1 MQLKQGTIL
10 QGGKYEIVRML
21 GQGGFGITYEAIQV
35 SLGRKVAIKEFFMKE
50 YCDRDAD
57 TSYVTLGSSQG
68 SRELV
73 EKFRSKFLREARMIA
88 SQDHPNIVKI
98 YDVFEE
104 NGTAYYVMEH
114 LSGGS
119 LADLV
124 KQHGPLDEKSARD
137 YITQVGSALSHLHE
151 QNCLHFDVKP
161 SNILLNRFGKA
172 VLIDFGISKHY
183 DQGGNQTSSTPV
195 GISKGFAPLEQYQQA
210 EIETFTPATDIYAL
224 GATLYYLVAGKTPPS
239 ASEVNEDGLER
250 PSGLSDQ
257 SWHVIQRAMQPRR
270 KDRPQ
275 SIAEFLQLFDETPSR
290 VKEDADET
298 VVITQK
304 KEPTVS
310 PSDKPIDVDKQPSKT
325 WLWIVLGVVAVAVIV
340 LAIVLGKKS
349 PSPQPKTDMAVLDT
363 IKPVL
368 TPEPAKQP
376 EATVISITGIKLSK
390 TSLEL
395 EEGQSTTLK
404 ATVTPNNATDKTVT
418 WKSYDEQIVTVSKSG
433 KVTAKKVGTAT
444 VVARCGEQEASCK
457 VIVKEKPAPVHQH
470 VQQQPVQQQP
480 VQQQPVQQQPVQQTP
495 AVSSPKTG
503 FDNGHEWVDL
513 GLPSGTKWATCN
525 VGASSPQGKGNY
537 YAWGETS
544 TKSDYTWETYRFRT
558 RGKSYKNVH
567 FSKYN
572 TDRSHGTVDK
582 KTRLDLGDDAARANW
597 GGRWRTPTEAQ
608 WQELKDKCNW
618 SWTGS
623 GYKVT
628 GPNGQ
633 SITLPA
639 AGCRVGSS
647 SILAGSYGGYWSSS
661 LYSDSPYNALSI
673 NFSSEDHDVINGSRD
688 NGYSVRPV
696 TE

>member
-50 YCDRDAD
+50 YSDRDAD

-73 EKFRSKFLREARMIA
+73 EKFRTKFLREARMIA

-224 GATLYYLVAGKTPPS
+224 GATFYYLVAGKTPPS

-257 SWHVIQRAMQPRR
+257 SWHVIERAMQPRR

-275 SIAEFLQLFDETPSR
+275 SIAAFLQLFDEAPAAE
-290 VKEDADET
+290 KDDDDDET
-298 VVITQK
+298 VVITK
-304 KEPTVS
+304 KEPV
-310 PSDKPIDVDKQPSKT
+310 KAEKKRSKT
-325 WLWIVLGVVAVAVIV
+325 WLWVVLGIVAVA
-340 LAIVLGKKS
+340 AIVPVIIPGKKLTS
-349 PSPQPKTDMAVLDT
+349 PPPETEMAALDT
-363 IKPVL
+363 V
-368 TPEPAKQP
+368 E
-376 EATVISITGIKLSK
+376 
-390 TSLEL
+390 
-395 EEGQSTTLK
+395 
-404 ATVTPNNATDKTVT
+404 
-418 WKSYDEQIVTVSKSG
+418 
-433 KVTAKKVGTAT
+433 T
-444 VVARCGEQEASCK
+444 VVTREPVEQQP
-457 VIVKEKPAPVHQH
+457 VKEQPVK
-470 VQQQPVQQQP
+470 QQPVQQKPQES
-480 VQQQPVQQQPVQQTP
+480 
-495 AVSSPKTG
+495 SSPKKG
-503 FDNGHEWVDL
+503 YDNGYEWVDL

-525 VGASSPQGKGNY
+525 VGASSPGDYGNY

-544 TKSDYTWETYRFRT
+544 TKSAYHFGNVKYGDGWQYTKYVP
-558 RGKSYKNVH
+558 S
-567 FSKYN
+567 SKP
-572 TDRSHGTVDK
+572 DK
-582 KTRLDLGDDAARANW
+582 WSGSGSPDNKTSLDLSDDAARANW
-597 GGRWRTPTEAQ
+597 GGKWKTPTRTQ
-608 WQELKDKCNW
+608 WDELSSKCKW

-623 GYKVT
+623 GYKVI

-639 AGCRVGSS
+639 AGYRDGSFS
-647 SILAGSYGGYWSSS
+647 EKDGSAGYYWSSS
-661 LYSDSPYNALSI
+661 LFTNYPENARYMYFTSKEHI
-673 NFSSEDHDVINGSRD
+673 VSFQNRRYGGSA
-688 NGYSVRPV
+688 RPV

>member
-457 VIVKEKPAPVHQH
+457 VIVKEKPAP
-470 VQQQPVQQQP
+470 
-480 VQQQPVQQQPVQQTP
+480 
-495 AVSSPKTG
+495 AG
-503 FDNGHEWVDL
+503 YDNGHEWVDL

-525 VGASSPQGKGNY
+525 VGASSPQGNGNY

-544 TKSDYTWETYRFRT
+544 TKSDYTCETYRFRT
-558 RGKSYKNVH
+558 SGDSSENVF

-572 TDRSHGTVDK
+572 IDSSHGTVDNK
-582 KTRLDLGDDAARANW
+582 KQLDISDDAARANW
-597 GGRWRTPTEAQ
+597 GGRWRIPTKTQ
-608 WQELKDKCNW
+608 WEELETKCTW

-639 AGCRVGSS
+639 AGCCRFDSS
-647 SILAGSYGGYWSSS
+647 PIEAGSYGGYWSSS
-661 LYSDSPYNALSI
+661 LNFDYVWLKSFNSEEHIMGSSDRYRG
-673 NFSSEDHDVINGSRD
+673 H
-688 NGYSVRPV
+688 SVRPV